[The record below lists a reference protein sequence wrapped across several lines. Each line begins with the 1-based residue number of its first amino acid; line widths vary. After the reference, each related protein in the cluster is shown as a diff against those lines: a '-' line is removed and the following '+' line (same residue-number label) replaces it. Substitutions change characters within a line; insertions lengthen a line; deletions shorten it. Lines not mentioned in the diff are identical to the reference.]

1 MKSFNKSNSLD
12 TIINIPDD
20 TEFIQIINC
29 PKVKFLSFPESTKI
43 IECVNCKRLD
53 NITLPK
59 NTESIYFKNCFSI
72 QHIILNQGL
81 LRISTECFIG
91 CYNLKSIIIPDS
103 VVEFGINDIIYSCD
117 EENCGCFEKSTTVIF
132 ASDLK
137 TNINLLTE
145 DEKIKRQMRKKEL
158 ISSIINENK
167 NVECDTEIY
176 DIKNPSWYNDE
187 CYQIYRKKHISTFAK
202 INYENEIKKIKMK
215 EQERQ
220 ERINKIKESSKKS
233 DDSDEQFNW

>member
-59 NTESIYFKNCFSI
+59 NTESIYFKNCFSL

-91 CYNLKSIIIPDS
+91 YYNR
-103 VVEFGINDIIYSCD
+103 F
-117 EENCGCFEKSTTVIF
+117 
-132 ASDLK
+132 
-137 TNINLLTE
+137 
-145 DEKIKRQMRKKEL
+145 
-158 ISSIINENK
+158 
-167 NVECDTEIY
+167 
-176 DIKNPSWYNDE
+176 
-187 CYQIYRKKHISTFAK
+187 
-202 INYENEIKKIKMK
+202 
-215 EQERQ
+215 
-220 ERINKIKESSKKS
+220 
-233 DDSDEQFNW
+233 